1 MGFFSIELTDYNG
14 KKFYNV
20 TTDKWLREYPE
31 DYKNYIK
38 KTWEVKEHRMYKLI
52 ALMDERDSYMIGLLN
67 VFQATLARDLN
78 DKDYRFVAKLIEV
91 QRRRVYREDIYLGL
105 LFAYMHRQTR
115 KAIYKM
121 VFSDDIDKY
130 DEESLRTV
138 LVFAGNFIDITEYLK
153 PGEVIPESVYLEA
166 NKKFFDTFVGK
177 DKFWEDFLV
186 EGSIKANGTEGGEI
200 VRRLKSL
207 CGCYYIHEYDETGK
221 KAEFVCRDYDY
232 LTSSYRANTRVGDMI
247 FNAREK
253 CGRTSFR
260 KAIPANK
267 AKESDYAK
275 LGSTSNFG
283 YGILSSL
290 TILVAASGEWAKGPD
305 VCEDVDCFY
314 PDEKLIAT
322 LGIPIG
328 YSIPIWN

>member
-1 MGFFSIELTDYNG
+1 MGIFSIELTDYNG

-31 DYKNYIK
+31 SYKSYIK
-38 KTWEVKEHRMYKLI
+38 NTWEVKEHRMYKLI
-52 ALMDERDSYMIGLLN
+52 ALMDERDSYMIGLLD

-105 LFAYMHRQTR
+105 LFAYMHKQTR

-138 LVFAGNFIDITEYLK
+138 LVFAGNFIDITEHLK
-153 PGEVIPESVYLEA
+153 PGRVIPESVYLEA
-166 NKKFFDTFVGK
+166 NKKFFDTFVRK

-207 CGCYYIHEYDETGK
+207 CGCFYIHEYDESGK
-221 KAEFVCRDYDY
+221 KAESVCRDHNYIVNA
-232 LTSSYRANTRVGDMI
+232 YRENVRIGNMI

-253 CGRTSFR
+253 SGRTSFR
-260 KAIPANK
+260 KAIPASK
-267 AKESDYAK
+267 AKESDYTK

-283 YGILSSL
+283 YGVLSSL
-290 TILVAASGEWAKGPD
+290 TILVMASGDWAKNPD
-305 VCEDVDCFY
+305 VYENVDYFY

-322 LGIPIG
+322 LGIPID
-328 YSIPIWN
+328 YIAPIWN

>member
-78 DKDYRFVAKLIEV
+78 DKDYKFVAKLIEV

-138 LVFAGNFIDITEYLK
+138 LVFAGNFIDITGYLK

-166 NKKFFDTFVGK
+166 NKKFFDTFVRK

-186 EGSIKANGTEGGEI
+186 EGSIKANGTP
-200 VRRLKSL
+200 VLLLMMSAAYSL
-207 CGCYYIHEYDETGK
+207 P
-221 KAEFVCRDYDY
+221 
-232 LTSSYRANTRVGDMI
+232 TSCES
-247 FNAREK
+247 
-253 CGRTSFR
+253 SF
-260 KAIPANK
+260 
-267 AKESDYAK
+267 
-275 LGSTSNFG
+275 
-283 YGILSSL
+283 
-290 TILVAASGEWAKGPD
+290 AASERMSCFIKDRDLQSLSFVSSISIFCCSPFFFFIWK
-305 VCEDVDCFY
+305 VC
-314 PDEKLIAT
+314 
-322 LGIPIG
+322 
-328 YSIPIWN
+328 

>member
-1 MGFFSIELTDYNG
+1 MGLFSVELTDYNG

-31 DYKNYIK
+31 SYKNYIK
-38 KTWEVKEHRMYKLI
+38 NTWEVKEHRMYKLI
-52 ALMDERDSYMIGLLN
+52 ALMDERDSYMIGLLD

-78 DKDYRFVAKLIEV
+78 DKDYKFVAKLIEV

-105 LFAYMHRQTR
+105 LFAYMHKQTR

-138 LVFAGNFIDITEYLK
+138 LVFAGNFIDITEHLK
-153 PGEVIPESVYLEA
+153 PGKIIPESVYLEA
-166 NKKFFDTFVGK
+166 NKKFFDTFVRK

-207 CGCYYIHEYDETGK
+207 CGCFYIHEYDETGK
-221 KAEFVCRDYDY
+221 KAEFVCRDCSY
-232 LTSSYRANTRVGDMI
+232 LADAYRENTRVGNMI

-253 CGRTSFR
+253 SGRTSLH

-290 TILVAASGEWAKGPD
+290 TILVMAGGDWAKDPK
-305 VCEDVDCFY
+305 VCENVDFY

-328 YSIPIWN
+328 YTAPIWN

>member
-1 MGFFSIELTDYNG
+1 MGIFSIELTDYNG

-20 TTDKWLREYPE
+20 TMDKWLREYPE
-31 DYKNYIK
+31 SYKSYIK
-38 KTWEVKEHRMYKLI
+38 NTWEVKEHRMYKLI
-52 ALMDERDSYMIGLLN
+52 ALMDERDSYMIGLLD
-67 VFQATLARDLN
+67 VFQATLAKDLN

-91 QRRRVYREDIYLGL
+91 QRHRVYREDIYLGL
-105 LFAYMHRQTR
+105 LFAYMHKQTR

-138 LVFAGNFIDITEYLK
+138 LVFAGNFIDITEHLK
-153 PGEVIPESVYLEA
+153 PGKVIPESVYLEA
-166 NKKFFDTFVGK
+166 NKKFFDTFVRK

-207 CGCYYIHEYDETGK
+207 CGCFYIHEYDESGK
-221 KAEFVCRDYDY
+221 KAEFVCRDHNYIVNA
-232 LTSSYRANTRVGDMI
+232 YRENVRIGNII

-253 CGRTSFR
+253 SGRTSFR

-267 AKESDYAK
+267 AKESDYTK

-283 YGILSSL
+283 YGVLSSL
-290 TILVAASGEWAKGPD
+290 TILVMASGDWAKNPD
-305 VCEDVDCFY
+305 VYENVDYFY

-322 LGIPIG
+322 LGIPID
-328 YSIPIWN
+328 YIAPIWN